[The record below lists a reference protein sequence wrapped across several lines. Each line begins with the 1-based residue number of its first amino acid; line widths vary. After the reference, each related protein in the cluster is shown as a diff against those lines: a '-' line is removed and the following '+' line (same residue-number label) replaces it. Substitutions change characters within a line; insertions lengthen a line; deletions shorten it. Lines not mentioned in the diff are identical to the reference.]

1 MDWKRPENKA
11 LIEAVLALKSPEEA
25 KAFLRDL
32 LTEGELEE
40 FAKRLQTA
48 TLLADKVPYSSITR
62 QTGFS
67 STTIARVSR
76 WLQKGEGGY
85 SLIIPRLHHHA
96 PASRGSGL
104 R

>member
-1 MDWKRPENKA
+1 MDWKKPENKA
-11 LIEAVLALKSPEEA
+11 LIEAVLALKSSDEA
-25 KAFLRDL
+25 RRFLRDL
-32 LTEGELEE
+32 LTEGEIEE
-40 FAKRLQTA
+40 FGKRLQTA
-48 TLLADKVPYSSITR
+48 ALLSEKVPYSSIAR

-85 SLIIPRLHHHA
+85 GMIISRLHHHT
-96 PASRGSGL
+96 PVSRGSGL

>member
-1 MDWKRPENKA
+1 MDWKKPENRC
-11 LIEAVLALKSPEEA
+11 LIEAVLALRSPDEA
-25 KAFLRDL
+25 RAFLRDL
-32 LTEGELEE
+32 LTEGEIEE

-48 TLLADKVPYSSITR
+48 TMLTDKVPYSSIVR

-67 STTIARVSR
+67 STTVARVSR

-85 SLIIPRLHHHA
+85 RTIIARMHHA
-96 PASRGSGL
+96 PLSRGSGL